1 MCLSRSRRALA
12 AVSLAIAI
20 LVSPMAAAAAG
31 PGSGS
36 GEEGR
41 TSILLRALDWISSLW
56 GAGGP
61 GLDPT
66 RRPSGQ
72 TIPVAPLAT
81 GEAESPAA
89 VRVEPIRAGGGA
101 LRK

>member
-1 MCLSRSRRALA
+1 MRLSLSRRALA
-12 AVSLAIAI
+12 VVSLAIVI
-20 LVSPMAAAAAG
+20 LVSPMAADAAG
-31 PGSGS
+31 PGSGN

-41 TSILLRALDWISSLW
+41 TFILHRALDWISSLW

-72 TIPVAPLAT
+72 STPVEPLAT

-89 VRVEPIRAGGGA
+89 VRVEPLHAGDA